1 MEVADHR
8 DDGNENQSWG
18 EHRKRD
24 AEEAANGTCSVYCSC
39 VVKLL
44 GNRLEPGD
52 EDEHVVAEALPHRHE
67 NDCRHRPVRITE
79 PIDRSDAYFRE
90 AEVDETVARVIQVPP
105 HNGNG
110 DESRDEWREVD
121 SAEEGLEANE
131 LRVEQ
136 KCGGERDCDCQ
147 WPADKS
153 EIESVL
159 QCLPEIGSVE
169 ELAVI
174 VQADEARIGRIGD
187 NVNVEVSNA

>member
-1 MEVADHR
+1 M
-8 DDGNENQSWG
+8 
-18 EHRKRD
+18 
-24 AEEAANGTCSVYCSC
+24 
-39 VVKLL
+39 
-44 GNRLEPGD
+44 
-52 EDEHVVAEALPHRHE
+52 
-67 NDCRHRPVRITE
+67 
-79 PIDRSDAYFRE
+79 
-90 AEVDETVARVIQVPP
+90 IQVPP

-174 VQADEARIGRIGD
+174 VQADEASIGRIGD
-187 NVNVEVSNA
+187 TVDVEVSNAEQKRSCDGEKKENADQEKSRRQKKPRCGVGLGWHPRANGFHRFATFRCCCWASSQRRFSRSPFTSLSSSRKV